1 MPDLAPFIVTER
13 SFDATGTLR
22 EEGSVGYYEPTTLED
37 HLIPIADLEV
47 PRMAIAAVG
56 PTGPNP
62 RVPQQ
67 IPPDAFQLP
76 DGYGQPLSRLVPET
90 VIVPE
95 QPEEPPP
102 ITLSATPPEEAAA
115 QIEALQEAIKAKAE
129 EVAKEKDEEP
139 DLSGKSD
146 KELKALR
153 DKEVNKSKP
162 RRNVIRAI
170 DAALE
175 AKDENGRPKPT
186 QMPAK

>member
-1 MPDLAPFIVTER
+1 MADLTPFIVTER

-22 EEGSVGYYEPTTLED
+22 EEGSVGYYELATTED

-62 RVPQQ
+62 KVPQQ

-95 QPEEPPP
+95 QPEEPPVV
-102 ITLSATPPEEAAA
+102 LAATPPEEAAK
-115 QIEALQEAIKAKAE
+115 QIEALQDAIKAKAE
-129 EVAKEKDEEP
+129 EVAKADAEEP
-139 DLSGKSD
+139 DLSDKSD
-146 KELKALR
+146 KELEALR
-153 DKEVNKSKP
+153 NKEINKSKP
-162 RRNVIRAI
+162 RRNVLRAI
-170 DAALE
+170 DAAL
-175 AKDENGRPKPT
+175 DRPKPT
-186 QMPAK
+186 QMPADKK